1 MVGSLF
7 MGCATTNKLKT
18 AYKDSFTQKDLSNM
32 SKVRSGMTQEQVLE
46 IIGNPI
52 LSEINKNV
60 EEWHYCDT
68 GNLQDTYFALF
79 FVDNQLMI
87 KKYYSVTVGG
97 EGGYGSCEKFIKK
110 GDYKVPSEVQA
121 ILDKK

>member
-1 MVGSLF
+1 MKKLILIIMVGCLF

-52 LSEINKNV
+52 LSEINKNI

-68 GNLQDTYFALF
+68 GNLQDTYVALL
-79 FVDNQLMI
+79 FVIQI
-87 KKYYSVTVGG
+87 
-97 EGGYGSCEKFIKK
+97 I
-110 GDYKVPSEVQA
+110 
-121 ILDKK
+121 IL